1 MSRIYDFT
9 LVGVISLISF
19 IIHRIAIGLF
29 GPQSGLHDVAS
40 RATEFDGTARADLWF
55 EIIAVWAPLIAIGGI
70 VAWAFLREW
79 RRQVTT
85 ARAPPR

>member
-19 IIHRIAIGLF
+19 TIHRIAISLF
-29 GPQSGLHDVAS
+29 GPQSPLHATAS
-40 RATEFDGTARADLWF
+40 QGTAFDGAARADLWF
-55 EIIAVWAPLIAIGGI
+55 EIIAVWAPLIVIGGI
-70 VAWAFLREW
+70 VTWAFLREW

-85 ARAPPR
+85 ARTPR